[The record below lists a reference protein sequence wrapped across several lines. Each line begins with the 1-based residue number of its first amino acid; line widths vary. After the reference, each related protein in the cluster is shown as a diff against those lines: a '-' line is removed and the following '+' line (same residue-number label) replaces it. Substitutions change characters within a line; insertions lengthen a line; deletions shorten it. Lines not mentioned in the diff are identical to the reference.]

1 MLILITALIFILTAL
16 VLLVL
21 RLTQRGFR
29 FFWLTAVA
37 GALLAWITTWLWPV
51 GMPIVLELPAWEPA
65 SLFKDSPSFLADGLS
80 WAFAIS
86 LSTLALAVLVTTVAR
101 QNYSEPLPWIGTLTL
116 AGLGI
121 LAVTANNPLTL
132 VMIWAAIDM
141 AELITLLR
149 STEGPAASER
159 VVIAFSLRAAGIG
172 LLMWANVI
180 SIASGARLDFS
191 SMDPSAGL
199 YLLLAAGLRLGVLP
213 LHLPYSPDSRLR
225 RGFGTTLR
233 LASAAS
239 SLIVLARIPPD
250 SVISP
255 FTPILF
261 ILATLAA
268 LYGGWMWL
276 RAPDELS
283 GRPFWLIGMAALAV
297 AAALRANPAGAT
309 AWSCALLL
317 SGAALF
323 LASVQITWLNR
334 ALLIGAWGM
343 SALPFSLT
351 AVGWSSPAPVF
362 WPAWP
367 FLLVAHAF
375 LLTGFIRHA
384 LRPGIR
390 EALTTQPGWVR
401 GIYPAG
407 IGLLFLTEIVLGT
420 FGWDG
425 AGQVGLWPFALA
437 ASLLTAGLAWAR
449 PRLRILNPIRAHWVR
464 PAASSWFDG
473 LYRSLWGLYHVSG
486 RLSRAVSATLEGD
499 GGIMWALLFLALF
512 VSFMAQGRP

>member
-1 MLILITALIFILTAL
+1 MLILITVLIFILTAAA
-16 VLLVL
+16 LLVL

-29 FFWLTAVA
+29 FFWLTAV
-37 GALLAWITTWLWPV
+37 GGSLLAWLTTWLWPL
-51 GMPIVLELPAWEPA
+51 GMPLLVELPRWEPS
-65 SLFKDSPSFLADGLS
+65 SLFRDSISFMADGLS

-86 LSTLALAVLVTTVAR
+86 LSTLALAVVLTTVVR

-116 AGLGI
+116 AGLGT

-132 VMIWAAIDM
+132 VIIWASIDLV
-141 AELITLLR
+141 ELITLLR

-159 VVIAFSLRAAGIG
+159 VVTAFSLRAAGTG
-172 LLMWANVI
+172 LLLWANGV
-180 SIASGARLDFS
+180 SIASGARLDFA
-191 SMDPSAGL
+191 SMAPAAGL

-233 LASAAS
+233 LVSAAS
-239 SLIVLARIPPD
+239 SLIVLARIPAD

-261 ILATLAA
+261 VLATLAA

-297 AAALRANPAGAT
+297 AAALRADPEGAA
-309 AWSCALLL
+309 AWSCALIL

-323 LASVQITWLNR
+323 LASVQMTWLNR

-351 AVGWSSPAPVF
+351 ASGWISRAPVF
-362 WPAWP
+362 WPASP

-407 IGLLFLTEIVLGT
+407 IALLLLTETMLGIS
-420 FGWDG
+420 GWDG
-425 AGQVGLWPFALA
+425 AALLGHWPSALA
-437 ASLLTAGLAWAR
+437 AALLTLGLAWAR

-464 PAASSWFDG
+464 PAAASWFDG
-473 LYRSLWGLYHVSG
+473 LYRSLSGLYHASG
-486 RLSRAVSATLEGD
+486 RLSRALSATLEGD

-512 VSFMAQGRP
+512 VSFMVRGQP